1 MRLFWEWLGYLGRMA
16 AAWPAGSTRQAL
28 VVERLEP
35 RQMLAADC
43 FFMVEVHRAELD
55 SGASYEDASYET
67 GAFIEGSV
75 DDSPYEDSGS
85 DVPWNAAEPEV
96 SELGGS
102 VLDDI
107 GDYYLIYLEEI
118 LDDIGQIWEVKDTAF
133 GAFDDLNFSWFS

>member
-1 MRLFWEWLGYLGRMA
+1 MRLFWEWLDYLGRMA
-16 AAWPAGSTRQAL
+16 AAWPASSARQAL

-43 FFMVEVHRAELD
+43 FFMVEVHPAELD
-55 SGASYEDASYET
+55 NGASFEDASYEA
-67 GAFIEGSV
+67 GAFIGAAV
-75 DDSPYEDSGS
+75 DDSSYEDSGA
-85 DVPWNAAEPEV
+85 DVAWNASELDG

-107 GDYYLIYLEEI
+107 GDYYLIHLEEI
-118 LDDIGQIWEVKDTAF
+118 LDDIGQMWEVRDTAF